1 MKSTNHILKASF
13 LLIAGMIMLT
23 SCKKLLDLSPP
34 GELTSKQAF
43 STETNMQL
51 YINSFYQQMLPTAP
65 SIYGGD
71 LMSDITV
78 PNITPAYLGAGFA
91 ATSATAWNFTTLRN
105 VNYFLEQY
113 PASPVPQNVKNHYAG
128 IAKFFRAWYYFN
140 MVKQYGD
147 VQWYNKALDAS
158 DPDIYKPR
166 DPRTLVMDSVL
177 ADINF
182 ASKYINDTKDATAS
196 QVTRS
201 VALALKSRIC
211 LFEGTYRKYHTE
223 LSLTAT
229 ANTWLAD
236 AADAASKLMT
246 AGKYSLQNT
255 GAPDRDYR
263 SLFINTS
270 PLSNEILLAAI
281 YSTPLIRLHDA
292 TFWFA
297 GPTQGSRLGL
307 SKTFVN
313 SYLNANGT
321 RFTDLPS
328 YGTIQFAAEMKNRD
342 KRLQQTVRSVNYKR
356 SDGSI
361 SIPDFNV
368 TYSGYQIMKFSLDD
382 RYYDTRSESNN
393 SLPIFRYAEVLLN
406 LAEAKAEL
414 GTLSPADWNATIG
427 ALRTRA
433 GITST
438 AMPTTPDTYL
448 QANFYPGI
456 SNAVLLEVRRER
468 GIELAAEGFRYD
480 DLKRWKEGDLL
491 ERTYQGM
498 YVPAKNQLLDLD
510 DDGKF
515 DVSFVDKA
523 PAVKVPG
530 VVYFVLTGTT
540 SKLSEGT
547 KGNIIWQ
554 GNVTKSYPDKKYLYP
569 ISLNEIT
576 LNPNLVQNP
585 GWQ

>member
-1 MKSTNHILKASF
+1 MNTKKHILKLAF
-13 LLIAGMIMLT
+13 LLVGGMTLVV
-23 SCKKLLDLSPP
+23 SCKDILDLSPE
-34 GELTSKQAF
+34 GSLTSKEAF
-43 STETNMQL
+43 STDRNLQL
-51 YINSFYQQMLPTAP
+51 YTNSFYQQMMPTAQ
-65 SIYGGD
+65 SIYQGD

-78 PNITPAYLGAGFA
+78 PNVTPAFLSTGFA
-91 ATSATAWNFTTLRN
+91 ATSAGSWNFTSLRN
-105 VNYFLEQY
+105 INYFLAQA
-113 PASPVPQNVKNHYAG
+113 PASPVAQKDKNHYMG
-128 IAKFFRAWYYFN
+128 IARFFRALFYFN

-147 VQWYNKALDAS
+147 VQWFNKPLDVS
-158 DPDIYKPR
+158 DPEIYKPR

-177 ADINF
+177 ADIDF
-182 ASKYINDTKDATAS
+182 ACNNIFDTKDNTAS
-196 QVTRS
+196 QITRS
-201 VALALKSRIC
+201 VAYALKSQLC

-223 LSLTAT
+223 LSLTGT
-229 ANTWLAD
+229 ANKWLTES
-236 AADAASKLMT
+236 ADAASKLM
-246 AGKYSLQNT
+246 ADGKYRLQNT

-263 SLFINTS
+263 SLFINTV
-270 PLSNEILLAAI
+270 PLSTEILLATTA
-281 YSTPLIRLHDA
+281 STPLLKRHDA

-297 GPTQGSRLGL
+297 GATQGSRLGL
-307 SKTFVN
+307 SKAFVN
-313 SYLNANGT
+313 TYLNSNGT

-328 YGTIQFAAEMKNRD
+328 YGTIQFAAEVKNRD
-342 KRLQQTVRSVNYKR
+342 KRLQQTIRSVNYKR
-356 SDGSI
+356 TDGTV

-382 RYYDTRSESNN
+382 RYFDTRAESDN
-393 SLPIFRYAEVLLN
+393 SLPVFRYGEVLLN

-414 GTLSPADWNATIG
+414 GTLTLADWNATIG

-438 AMPTTPDTYL
+438 AMPTTPDKYL
-448 QANFYPGI
+448 QTNFYPGI

-491 ERTYQGM
+491 EGTYQGM
-498 YVPAKNQLLDLD
+498 YVPAKGQLLDLD
-510 DDGKF
+510 EDGKF
-515 DVSFVDKA
+515 DVSFVDNA

-540 SKLSEGT
+540 SKLSEVT

-576 LNPNLVQNP
+576 LNPKLEQNP
-585 GWQ
+585 GWK